1 MSIKKYAIGRNFD
14 IAKNEENQKEIKKV
28 HSNFLLA
35 KYLGIGYYVSAPLI
49 IGVFL
54 GVLAD
59 IFFKT
64 KPLFII
70 IFIIIGTIGTFYN
83 LFKSTKNNF

>member
-1 MSIKKYAIGRNFD
+1 MSSKKYTVGRGF
-14 IAKNEENQKEIKKV
+14 EIKEKTNVGKEGKKV
-28 HSNFLLA
+28 NSNFLIA
-35 KYLGIGYYVSAPLI
+35 KYIGIGYYVGAPLI

-54 GVLAD
+54 GLVVD
-59 IFFKT
+59 GFFKT

>member
-1 MSIKKYAIGRNFD
+1 MSLKKYAIGKGFD
-14 IAKNEENQKEIKKV
+14 MEEGHTPHKKIKNTQ
-28 HSNFLLA
+28 SNFLIA
-35 KYLGIGYYVSAPLI
+35 KYLGIGYYVGAPLI

-54 GVLAD
+54 GLIAD
-59 IFFKT
+59 GFFKT
-64 KPLFII
+64 KSLFII

>member
-1 MSIKKYAIGRNFD
+1 MSQKRFAIGKAFD
-14 IAKNEENQKEIKKV
+14 MQEKAEKQKEIKNE

-35 KYLGIGYYVSAPLI
+35 KYVGIGYYLGAPLI

-54 GVLAD
+54 GLAID
-59 IFFKT
+59 NFLKT

-70 IFIIIGTIGTFYN
+70 IFIIIGTIAVFYN
-83 LFKSTKNNF
+83 LFKITKSNF